1 MHSKTIHEGFVM
13 DSKAV
18 AFIAIMSV
26 LGNILFIIPSY
37 LGNLAPGVSLDFS
50 LIGVFIA
57 SLYGGPLVGLI
68 TGLLA
73 GISPGIY
80 FGPMGN
86 GSWLGLIGLPIGK
99 SLTGLTAG
107 LLYKGFN
114 VNKRNRQSILT
125 VPLVAASY
133 IPEFIFTIFYFVSL
147 LPFFIGGGGAGILVF
162 VLPKAWAEIIVMS
175 FLMAALVGNQGFNNF
190 VNNFFSYR
198 KKFERNT
205 SSLSR

>member
-1 MHSKTIHEGFVM
+1 M

-18 AFIAIMSV
+18 SFIAMMST
-26 LGNILFIIPSY
+26 LGNVLFLISFY
-37 LGNLAPGVSLDFS
+37 LGPITQGVALDFS
-50 LIGVFIA
+50 LVGVFIA
-57 SLYGGPLVGLI
+57 ALYGGPFVGFI
-68 TGLLA
+68 TGLFA
-73 GISPGIY
+73 GIFPGIY
-80 FGPMGN
+80 FGPMGT

-114 VNKRNRQSILT
+114 VNQRNRQSILT

-133 IPEFIFTIFYFVSL
+133 VPEFFFTIFYFVSL

-162 VLPKAWAEIIVMS
+162 VLPKAWAEIIFMS

-190 VNNFFSYR
+190 VNNFFTFR
-198 KKFERNT
+198 KEIRGSGSTVVKH
-205 SSLSR
+205 